1 MLVWTS
7 LEGWKGHLEDEGII
21 SSRLKSRLRI
31 RKVNLIFKV
40 VQLSTLPMHIYTRF
54 PFQPPHPYSRL
65 FSPDGL
71 KRERQLPM
79 KRNISDFLPSNK
91 SCGALKWDSLALF
104 QDPSQSFI
112 ANAPTNAFP
121 YSPTHEQ

>member
-1 MLVWTS
+1 M
-7 LEGWKGHLEDEGII
+7 EEQIEDKKDEP
-21 SSRLKSRLRI
+21 
-31 RKVNLIFKV
+31 NF
-40 VQLSTLPMHIYTRF
+40 QACSTLSLASACIYQV
-54 PFQPPHPYSRL
+54 PPPVPHPYSRI

-79 KRNISDFLPSNK
+79 KRNINDFLPSDK
-91 SCGALKWDSLALF
+91 SCGALRWDSLAPF

-112 ANAPTNAFP
+112 ANAPTNASP